1 MKSGGVLPQ
10 LLSVLCRPWPC
21 HDLSIG
27 TGNKI
32 NIIVINIIVSKII
45 FIVINIIAIVI
56 KIIAI
61 VIAKMS
67 SAGFWLIEFFFDF
80 LLESSAPAPS
90 QMISGV
96 GLWFQWMCRSRRA
109 WLLSPMIAYRYILE
123 IQHTYD
129 TPESDLYSMEWNSMR
144 FFPLVFPMTGFTE
157 FCHNYIEGYIL
168 DILMYFIG
176 ISLCALLLK
185 LDTVWPLKYKD
196 LAEDDSFWKGQSYD
210 Q

>member
-67 SAGFWLIEFFFDF
+67 SAGF
-80 LLESSAPAPS
+80 
-90 QMISGV
+90 
-96 GLWFQWMCRSRRA
+96 
-109 WLLSPMIAYRYILE
+109 
-123 IQHTYD
+123 
-129 TPESDLYSMEWNSMR
+129 
-144 FFPLVFPMTGFTE
+144 
-157 FCHNYIEGYIL
+157 
-168 DILMYFIG
+168 
-176 ISLCALLLK
+176 
-185 LDTVWPLKYKD
+185 
-196 LAEDDSFWKGQSYD
+196 
-210 Q
+210 